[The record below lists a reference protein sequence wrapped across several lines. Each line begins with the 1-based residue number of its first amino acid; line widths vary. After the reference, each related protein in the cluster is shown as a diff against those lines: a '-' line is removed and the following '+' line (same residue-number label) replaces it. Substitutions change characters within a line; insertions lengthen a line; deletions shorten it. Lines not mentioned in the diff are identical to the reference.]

1 MRATIAEGRKPV
13 MFYAIAFS
21 IFCAVCTVLAFTRHP
36 IYGLYFY
43 MATTYVHPPSR
54 WWASLLPDMRWA
66 LLSAVVTVLAIVFHR
81 GKLSSRPLWLA
92 TGAAAI
98 LSVYALWMWIQT
110 PWALDLEEHIDG
122 SVLFV
127 KYMLAFWFIYRVTD
141 SKELIRNFLFTHA
154 LGCGL
159 FGFLARF
166 SDREAGRVEGV
177 GGPGLDDAN
186 SLGMFLGTGAI
197 VCLGLLLTQKG
208 WRRWL
213 ALILLPAILEG
224 FVAAN
229 SRGAFLGLIAG
240 TVVVVF
246 TMARSHRRVFWVVAV
261 VAGLFAGIA
270 ADKMF
275 VERMFTIGDVAAQG
289 EEGDMSA
296 RSRTAI
302 VEAQLHM
309 ARDYP
314 MGVGHRGTVPLS
326 PLYLERKWLVGG
338 GADPNAG
345 RSSHNTFLTTLV
357 EQGVI
362 GAIIFVT
369 LVAWLFRAIV
379 RVRRMDRRGV
389 DPEISTLGGT
399 MCAAIV
405 VVLVA
410 GAATDYLLAEIQFW
424 MFAGLASL
432 LALEASRRTT
442 ATTGEAHTSARG
454 DLGKPATSP

>member
-1 MRATIAEGRKPV
+1 
-13 MFYAIAFS
+13 MFYAVAFS

-54 WWASLLPDMRWA
+54 WWAYLLPDMRWA
-66 LLSAVVTVLAIVFHR
+66 LLSAVVIVLAIVFHR
-81 GKLSSRPLWLA
+81 GKLSARPFWLSN
-92 TGAAAI
+92 GAAAF
-98 LSVYALWMWIQT
+98 LSLYALWMWIQT
-110 PWALDLEEHIDG
+110 PWALDLDEHIDG

-127 KYMLAFWFIYRVTD
+127 KYMLAFWFIYRIADT
-141 SKELIRNFLFTHA
+141 KELIRNFLFTHA

-240 TVVVVF
+240 AVVV
-246 TMARSHRRVFWVVAV
+246 TITKARAHRRTFWAVALLAVAFAVVAV
-261 VAGLFAGIA
+261 
-270 ADKMF
+270 DKMF

-302 VEAQLHM
+302 IEAQLHM

-362 GAIIFVT
+362 GAIIFFM
-369 LVAWLFRAIV
+369 LIAWLLGTIV
-379 RVRRMDRRGV
+379 QIRRMDRRHT
-389 DPEISTLGGT
+389 DPEITTLGGT
-399 MCAAIV
+399 MCAAII

-432 LALEASRRTT
+432 LALEAGQRA
-442 ATTGEAHTSARG
+442 ATGGAAPVAVPQ
-454 DLGKPATSP
+454 DLGKPATTS